1 MKFHLHKYKDVLE
14 YNELAI
20 EGTEVPF
27 IAYEKCIICDK
38 KRKFVQGWI
47 DVTDIIKK
55 GEKDDRGTTS

>member
-1 MKFHLHKYKDVLE
+1 MLE

>member
-1 MKFHLHKYKDVLE
+1 MIHIHKYKDVIE

-27 IAYEKCIICDK
+27 IAYEKCIRCDK

-47 DVTDIIKK
+47 DVADALKQQKK
-55 GEKDDRGTTS
+55 EINDVRGK